1 MESGDRYAF
10 FGVDSDTCAM
20 TTDRTEFIGR
30 NGALERPAAMSAA
43 TLSGASGAARDPCA
57 AIQVPFELADGQ
69 DHELVFKLGAGRNE
83 VETPDLIEGFDG
95 APAARAAPIGRRP
108 VCTPGPHAHRGCR
121 LRLGQK

>member
-43 TLSGASGAARDPCA
+43 TLSGASGAALDPCA
-57 AIQVPFELADGQ
+57 AIQVPFELADGP
-69 DHELVFKLGAGRNE
+69 DHAIVFQLGAGRTE
-83 VETPDLIEGFDG
+83 VETLGLIERFDG
-95 APAARAAPIGRRP
+95 APAARPAPAERP
-108 VCTPGPHAHRGCR
+108 QYWSPTMCHEPKNV
-121 LRLGQK
+121 Q